1 MKEALYAATG
11 ALDFIVTTVTEFH
24 FEHAELFV
32 DYPVRFTF
40 SCTPNKQITRQ
51 LLDPSN
57 CSIPPGN
64 VSFSLAEN

>member
-32 DYPVRFTF
+32 EYPVQFTF
-40 SCTPNKQITRQ
+40 SCNHAKQTNHTPIIGSVQSFN
-51 LLDPSN
+51 PSRKR
-57 CSIPPGN
+57 I
-64 VSFSLAEN
+64 V